1 MRAPIEFT
9 GPPGG
14 GREPEGS
21 AQDRRAPDDPARDYR
36 RLVEGVLDRLH
47 RHLPPGARALVVS
60 RGDDGLLKVDGRDA
74 QHFPQTRTG
83 LYAGYHPA
91 DGTEAVEHLEALRLG
106 GAEYFVLP
114 ATAGW
119 WLDHYH
125 ELRQYLEGRCKRVVD
140 DSGTCVVYALEP
152 AVETPRLLGREELEA
167 ARTAPQ
173 VGGLIQALLH
183 EAEGVLLVGSAAE
196 AVDVGGRPRWT
207 LVPSGGRV
215 APSAEELLAK
225 VEEVRAGGARYV
237 ALLKSERPSEHF
249 DERVRRAVA
258 ERLRAVCLQRLV
270 EVYELGETVA

>member
-1 MRAPIEFT
+1 MSERTEFKASH
-9 GPPGG
+9 G
-14 GREPEGS
+14 GREPEGT
-21 AQDRRAPDDPARDYR
+21 AQGRRAPDDPARDYR

-47 RHLPPGARALVVS
+47 RHLPRGARALVVS
-60 RGDDGLLKVDGRDA
+60 RGDDGLLKVAGRDA

-91 DGTEAVEHLEALRLG
+91 DGTEAVEHLETLRLA

-125 ELRQYLEGRCKRVVD
+125 ELRRYLERRCERVVD
-140 DSGTCVVYALEP
+140 DPGTCVVYALEP
-152 AVETPRLLGREELEA
+152 AVEAPRSLAPEELEA

-173 VGGLIQALLH
+173 VGGLLQALLPH
-183 EAEGVLLVGSAAE
+183 AAGVLLVGSAAE
-196 AVDVGGRPRWT
+196 AVDMGARPRWT
-207 LVPSGGRV
+207 LVPPGGRV
-215 APSAEELLAK
+215 APAADELLARI
-225 VEEVRAGGARYV
+225 EDARAGGARYV

-249 DERVRRAVA
+249 DERVRRSVA

-270 EVYELGETVA
+270 EVYELGETAA